1 MELRV
6 EPGSDEEFSFWRFS
20 RKRRNPEPTG
30 GIRPHILLALQHIE
44 PPPPPGRTWE
54 VWSGGGGSGVLDEE
68 KCSRGF
74 GNLHQTQFDSHR

>member
-20 RKRRNPEPTG
+20 RKRRNPELTG
-30 GIRPHILLALQHIE
+30 GIRPHILLALQHID
-44 PPPPPGRTWE
+44 PLGRTWE

-68 KCSRGF
+68 KCSHGF